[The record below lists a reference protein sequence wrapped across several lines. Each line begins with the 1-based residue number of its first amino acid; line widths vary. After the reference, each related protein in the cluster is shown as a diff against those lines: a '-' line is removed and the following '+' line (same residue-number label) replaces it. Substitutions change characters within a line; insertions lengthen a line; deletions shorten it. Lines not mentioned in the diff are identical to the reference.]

1 MDVADAVLLPWE
13 EWPGVG
19 GWTEG
24 QTATEAA
31 AYPLS
36 LTLVEGAPTLMTG
49 LPPSVSYLEALFATP
64 PSLPSF
70 PTDSSEIADLQV
82 DG

>member
-64 PSLPSF
+64 PLTALIPH
-70 PTDSSEIADLQV
+70 
-82 DG
+82 